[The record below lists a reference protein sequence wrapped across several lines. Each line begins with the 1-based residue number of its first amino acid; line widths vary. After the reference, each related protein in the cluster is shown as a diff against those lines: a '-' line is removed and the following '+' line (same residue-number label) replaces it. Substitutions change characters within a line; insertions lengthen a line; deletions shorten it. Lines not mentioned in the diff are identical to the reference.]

1 MPPGF
6 LSRLQESAEPR
17 RSQPNQEGASASHRA
32 TEEETQ
38 PSHDVAQRLFLPFPE
53 EKVMRPNP
61 GNVQQPTLPRRI
73 WRGATRGRA
82 GGSGRLEDGASP
94 SWAPRRGRGRALL
107 TSWNSAELAN
117 EPGARTWA
125 TPLAGRGRS
134 PGDLFRTAG
143 SEQSVSGSSR
153 HLWPKDGRRPSA
165 GTVEGAGGVCQEV
178 LTLQLSRRVLDP
190 GVSKGGVPQEPRV
203 NAQHVWLS
211 RQGRSASPSW
221 VEAGMLL
228 HPKTAPRTPV
238 PGRRPGLDWAQER
251 SSRVAMQALEE
262 CLRGV
267 PAEPD

>member
-1 MPPGF
+1 
-6 LSRLQESAEPR
+6 
-17 RSQPNQEGASASHRA
+17 
-32 TEEETQ
+32 
-38 PSHDVAQRLFLPFPE
+38 
-53 EKVMRPNP
+53 MRPNP

-107 TSWNSAELAN
+107 TSRNSAELAN

-228 HPKTAPRTPV
+228 HPKTAPRTPCPREAPWARLGTGAQQPGGHAGPGGV
-238 PGRRPGLDWAQER
+238 SQEGPSRARLRSWPGRGYPTGNELWDAGAQR
-251 SSRVAMQALEE
+251 
-262 CLRGV
+262 
-267 PAEPD
+267 

>member
-1 MPPGF
+1 
-6 LSRLQESAEPR
+6 
-17 RSQPNQEGASASHRA
+17 
-32 TEEETQ
+32 
-38 PSHDVAQRLFLPFPE
+38 
-53 EKVMRPNP
+53 MRPNP

-107 TSWNSAELAN
+107 TFRNSAELAN

-228 HPKTAPRTPV
+228 HPKTAPRTPCPREAPWARLGTGAQQPGGHAGPGGV
-238 PGRRPGLDWAQER
+238 SQEGPSRARLRSWPGRGYPTGNELWDAGAQR
-251 SSRVAMQALEE
+251 
-262 CLRGV
+262 
-267 PAEPD
+267 

>member
-1 MPPGF
+1 
-6 LSRLQESAEPR
+6 
-17 RSQPNQEGASASHRA
+17 
-32 TEEETQ
+32 
-38 PSHDVAQRLFLPFPE
+38 
-53 EKVMRPNP
+53 MRPNP

-107 TSWNSAELAN
+107 TSRNSAELAN

-165 GTVEGAGGVCQEV
+165 GTVEGAGVCQEV

-228 HPKTAPRTPV
+228 HPKTAPRTPCPREAPWARLGTGAQQPGGHAGPGGV
-238 PGRRPGLDWAQER
+238 SQEGPSRARLRSWPGRGYPTGNELWDAGAQR
-251 SSRVAMQALEE
+251 
-262 CLRGV
+262 
-267 PAEPD
+267 

>member
-1 MPPGF
+1 
-6 LSRLQESAEPR
+6 
-17 RSQPNQEGASASHRA
+17 
-32 TEEETQ
+32 
-38 PSHDVAQRLFLPFPE
+38 
-53 EKVMRPNP
+53 MRPNP

-107 TSWNSAELAN
+107 TSRNSAELAN

-203 NAQHVWLS
+203 NTQHVWLS

-228 HPKTAPRTPV
+228 HPKTAPRTPCPREAPWARLGTGAQQPGGHAGPGGV
-238 PGRRPGLDWAQER
+238 SQEGPSRARLRSWPGRGYPTGNELWDAGAQR
-251 SSRVAMQALEE
+251 
-262 CLRGV
+262 
-267 PAEPD
+267 

>member
-1 MPPGF
+1 
-6 LSRLQESAEPR
+6 
-17 RSQPNQEGASASHRA
+17 
-32 TEEETQ
+32 
-38 PSHDVAQRLFLPFPE
+38 
-53 EKVMRPNP
+53 MRPNP

-82 GGSGRLEDGASP
+82 GGFGRLEDGASP
-94 SWAPRRGRGRALL
+94 SWAPQRGRGRALL
-107 TSWNSAELAN
+107 TSRNSAELAN

-228 HPKTAPRTPV
+228 HPKTAPRTPCPREAPWARLGTGAQQPGGHAGPGGV
-238 PGRRPGLDWAQER
+238 SQEGPSRARLRSWPGRGYPTGNELWDAGAQR
-251 SSRVAMQALEE
+251 
-262 CLRGV
+262 
-267 PAEPD
+267 

>member
-1 MPPGF
+1 
-6 LSRLQESAEPR
+6 
-17 RSQPNQEGASASHRA
+17 
-32 TEEETQ
+32 
-38 PSHDVAQRLFLPFPE
+38 
-53 EKVMRPNP
+53 MRPNP

-107 TSWNSAELAN
+107 TSRNSAELAN

-190 GVSKGGVPQEPRV
+190 GVSKGGVPQEPQV

-228 HPKTAPRTPV
+228 HPKTAPRTPCPREAPWARLGTGAQQPGGHAGPGGV
-238 PGRRPGLDWAQER
+238 SQEGPSRARLRSWPGRGYPTGNELWDAGAQR
-251 SSRVAMQALEE
+251 
-262 CLRGV
+262 
-267 PAEPD
+267 

>member
-1 MPPGF
+1 
-6 LSRLQESAEPR
+6 
-17 RSQPNQEGASASHRA
+17 
-32 TEEETQ
+32 
-38 PSHDVAQRLFLPFPE
+38 
-53 EKVMRPNP
+53 MRPNP

-94 SWAPRRGRGRALL
+94 SWAPQRGRGRALL
-107 TSWNSAELAN
+107 TARNSAELAN

-228 HPKTAPRTPV
+228 HPKTAPRTPCPREAPWARLGTGAQQPGGHAGPGGV
-238 PGRRPGLDWAQER
+238 SQEGPSRARLRSWPGRGYPTGNELWDAGAQR
-251 SSRVAMQALEE
+251 
-262 CLRGV
+262 
-267 PAEPD
+267 

>member
-1 MPPGF
+1 
-6 LSRLQESAEPR
+6 
-17 RSQPNQEGASASHRA
+17 
-32 TEEETQ
+32 
-38 PSHDVAQRLFLPFPE
+38 
-53 EKVMRPNP
+53 MRPNP

-107 TSWNSAELAN
+107 TSRNSAELAN

-228 HPKTAPRTPV
+228 HPKTAPRTPCPREAPWARLGTGAQQPGGHAG
-238 PGRRPGLDWAQER
+238 PGRVSQEGPSRARLRSWPGRGYPTGNELWDAGAQR
-251 SSRVAMQALEE
+251 
-262 CLRGV
+262 
-267 PAEPD
+267 

>member
-1 MPPGF
+1 
-6 LSRLQESAEPR
+6 
-17 RSQPNQEGASASHRA
+17 
-32 TEEETQ
+32 
-38 PSHDVAQRLFLPFPE
+38 
-53 EKVMRPNP
+53 MRPNP

-107 TSWNSAELAN
+107 TSRNSAELAN

-228 HPKTAPRTPV
+228 HPKTAPRTPCSREAPWARLGTGAQQPGGHAGPGGV
-238 PGRRPGLDWAQER
+238 SQEGPSRARLRSWPGRGYPTGNELWDAGAQR
-251 SSRVAMQALEE
+251 
-262 CLRGV
+262 
-267 PAEPD
+267 

>member
-1 MPPGF
+1 
-6 LSRLQESAEPR
+6 
-17 RSQPNQEGASASHRA
+17 
-32 TEEETQ
+32 
-38 PSHDVAQRLFLPFPE
+38 
-53 EKVMRPNP
+53 MRPNP

-94 SWAPRRGRGRALL
+94 SWAPRRGRGRAML
-107 TSWNSAELAN
+107 TSRNSAELAN

-228 HPKTAPRTPV
+228 HPKTAPRTPCPREAPWARLGTGAQQPGGHAGPGGV
-238 PGRRPGLDWAQER
+238 SQGGPSRARLRSWPGRGYPTGNELWDAGAQR
-251 SSRVAMQALEE
+251 
-262 CLRGV
+262 
-267 PAEPD
+267 

>member
-1 MPPGF
+1 
-6 LSRLQESAEPR
+6 
-17 RSQPNQEGASASHRA
+17 
-32 TEEETQ
+32 
-38 PSHDVAQRLFLPFPE
+38 
-53 EKVMRPNP
+53 MRPNP

-107 TSWNSAELAN
+107 TSRNSAELAN

-211 RQGRSASPSW
+211 RQGRSGSPSW

-228 HPKTAPRTPV
+228 HPKTAPRTPCPREAPWARLGTGAQQPGGHAGPGGV
-238 PGRRPGLDWAQER
+238 SQEGPSRARLRSWPGRGYPTGNELWDAGAQR
-251 SSRVAMQALEE
+251 
-262 CLRGV
+262 
-267 PAEPD
+267 

>member
-1 MPPGF
+1 
-6 LSRLQESAEPR
+6 
-17 RSQPNQEGASASHRA
+17 
-32 TEEETQ
+32 
-38 PSHDVAQRLFLPFPE
+38 
-53 EKVMRPNP
+53 MRPNP

-73 WRGATRGRA
+73 WRGATRGRV

-94 SWAPRRGRGRALL
+94 SWAPQRGRGRALL
-107 TSWNSAELAN
+107 TSRNSAELAN

-153 HLWPKDGRRPSA
+153 HLWPKDGRQPSA

-211 RQGRSASPSW
+211 RQGRSARPSW

-228 HPKTAPRTPV
+228 HPKTAPRTPCPREAPWARLGTGAQQPGGHAGPGGV
-238 PGRRPGLDWAQER
+238 SQEGPSRARLRSWPGRGYPTGNELWDAGAQR
-251 SSRVAMQALEE
+251 
-262 CLRGV
+262 
-267 PAEPD
+267 

>member
-1 MPPGF
+1 
-6 LSRLQESAEPR
+6 
-17 RSQPNQEGASASHRA
+17 
-32 TEEETQ
+32 
-38 PSHDVAQRLFLPFPE
+38 
-53 EKVMRPNP
+53 MRPNP

-125 TPLAGRGRS
+125 TPLAGRGCS

-228 HPKTAPRTPV
+228 HPKTAPRTPCPREAPWARLGTGAQQPGGHAGPGGV
-238 PGRRPGLDWAQER
+238 SQEGPSRARLRSWPGRGYPTGNELWDAGAQR
-251 SSRVAMQALEE
+251 
-262 CLRGV
+262 
-267 PAEPD
+267 